1 LQQQNPDILFLLIG
15 EGAEKQRIKALAQSR
30 GLSNVRFLDQQ
41 PREKIP
47 AFISAS
53 DACLVLLKKTDVFK
67 TVIPTKMLEF
77 MSCARPVIL
86 GVDGQ
91 ARQIVEEANSGIV
104 IEPENAE
111 ALTQAITQLA
121 ADRDLRTKLGQ
132 QGREYILQNFSRGRT
147 AEKYIQVLQ
156 RVVEKA
162 HGA

>member
-1 LQQQNPDILFLLIG
+1 
-15 EGAEKQRIKALAQSR
+15 
-30 GLSNVRFLDQQ
+30 
-41 PREKIP
+41 
-47 AFISAS
+47 
-53 DACLVLLKKTDVFK
+53 
-67 TVIPTKMLEF
+67 
-77 MSCARPVIL
+77 
-86 GVDGQ
+86 
-91 ARQIVEEANSGIV
+91 V

>member
-1 LQQQNPDILFLLIG
+1 MG
-15 EGAEKQRIKALAQSR
+15 EGAEKERIKALAQSR
-30 GLSNVRFLDQQ
+30 GLTNVHFLDQQ

-91 ARQIVEEANSGIV
+91 ARQIVEDAGS
-104 IEPENAE
+104 
-111 ALTQAITQLA
+111 
-121 ADRDLRTKLGQ
+121 RD
-132 QGREYILQNFSRGRT
+132 S
-147 AEKYIQVLQ
+147 
-156 RVVEKA
+156 
-162 HGA
+162 